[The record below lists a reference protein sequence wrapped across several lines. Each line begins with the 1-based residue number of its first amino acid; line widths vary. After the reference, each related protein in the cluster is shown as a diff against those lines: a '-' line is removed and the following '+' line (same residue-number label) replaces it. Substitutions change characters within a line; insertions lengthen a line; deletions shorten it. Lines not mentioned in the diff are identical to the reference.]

1 MKKSLLAF
9 FSILMVNGILYGQN
23 KFIVCEVSFENPA
36 YYYCFSGVYTIV
48 NNPSPSNFWQVCE
61 PNKPIFNES
70 LSPTH
75 AILTDN
81 TGPYPVN
88 DTSVFI
94 LKTFTFL
101 TGDDVPVVGGWY
113 KFDSDSLKD
122 FGRIDI
128 SYDHGITWKDILT
141 DTTIYWH
148 TQKPVFTG
156 RVYQWRE
163 FNASWIYYPPAFDT
177 VYYRY
182 TFISDSIQT
191 NQQGWML
198 DDIYVTDH
206 IEGIQSREREVQ
218 LSVFPNPSRDIITLL
233 VLNFHGSIEVS
244 IYDLLGG
251 LRLQQTLFDSC
262 KSLDISSLPN
272 GAYIMR
278 VNLGDQPF
286 IVKLLKG

>member
-1 MKKSLLAF
+1 MVDFDNPPNYSCYDGIN
-9 FSILMVNGILYGQN
+9 SIVIN
-23 KFIVCEVSFENPA
+23 S
-36 YYYCFSGVYTIV
+36 
-48 NNPSPSNFWQVCE
+48 SPSNLWQICV
-61 PNKPIFNES
+61 PNKPIFNQS

-75 AILTDN
+75 AILTDS

-94 LKTFTFL
+94 LKTYTFL
-101 TGDDVPVVGGWY
+101 TGDDVPVFGGWY

-122 FGRIDI
+122 FGRIDV
-128 SYDHGITWKDILT
+128 SYDHGMTWRDILT

-163 FNASWIYYPPAFDT
+163 FYASWIYYPPTFDT

-198 DDIYVTDH
+198 DNIYVTDH
-206 IEGIQSREREVQ
+206 IEGIQSHERDDQ
-218 LSVFPNPSRDIITLL
+218 LSVFPNPSSDQISISVKDFLGL
-233 VLNFHGSIEVS
+233 IEVS

-251 LRLQQTLFDSC
+251 LKLKQKLIQNDSQI
-262 KSLDISSLPN
+262 DIASLPA
-272 GAYIMR
+272 GVYMMR
-278 VNLGDQPF
+278 VNLGGQLH
-286 IVKLLKG
+286 IVKLLKR